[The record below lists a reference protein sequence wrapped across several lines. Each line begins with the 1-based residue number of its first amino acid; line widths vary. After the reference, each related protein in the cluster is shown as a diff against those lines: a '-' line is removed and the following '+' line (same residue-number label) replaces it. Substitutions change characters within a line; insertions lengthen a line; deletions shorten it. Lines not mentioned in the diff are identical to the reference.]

1 MHSPISD
8 LDIEAQI
15 LPNKSLRSGSGTALT
30 PIDLTAKDHPSL
42 LTRFSESCSSSLGY
56 VWHNIT
62 YYIDYAFDGLESYIE
77 RKYGGKISTEDSA
90 ALLLLTLS
98 LFEGAF
104 SSRVWIS
111 ARAEFFISAIISVF
125 TLMNDRRNFILKA
138 REKARLQREFVRVLQ
153 KTSILVKAVQV
164 RGRSSGKYTQLYSE
178 EIPYLLERYWDSC
191 SHMSVTML
199 DGSSYMLHNLY
210 NIRNRYAQFNS
221 LGIILSWCC
230 VLINITFNLIKIFY
244 PISYLADGFL
254 YGAADNFTAEV
265 VIDVSNV
272 FSAMPLNGNYTFTK
286 DCVDNGTFTGFVDVP
301 YSPLSDPYAR
311 QADHAFTV
319 LSGVPFRT
327 ICSWII
333 VLIIQQ
339 QITIRNACKKIAE
352 SLRLDYIGA
361 VDARRMAIA
370 IPDELPKIL
379 TGTKQIELGLI
390 ISKLERVIAEYN
402 AQLAQDNTFYE
413 GMVQAGQTFA
423 NGISA
428 ANDSRRQKLLATK
441 NRLEANIRV
450 MRQAQQAVEVSSPE
464 LALEINEACKLAV
477 EHAQD
482 LEDECSEQERRSNE
496 TVEMIEDDTPALF
509 NQGQRT
515 LLFGQ
520 PVSMQRNTADRG
532 HLVNLHRRYPD
543 SEIFQNASS
552 PQGGKL

>member
-1 MHSPISD
+1 MHTPISD
-8 LDIEAQI
+8 LDLEAQI
-15 LPNKSLRSGSGTALT
+15 LPRSSSLHSHGVVLT
-30 PIDLTAKDHPSL
+30 RIDLTAQDHPSL
-42 LTRFSESCSSSLGY
+42 LTRIAEGCSSSLGY

-62 YYIDYAFDGLESYIE
+62 YYIDFAFDSLESYIE

-90 ALLLLTLS
+90 ALLLFTLS

-138 REKARLQREFVRVLQ
+138 REKAKLQREFVRVLQ
-153 KTSILVKAVQV
+153 KTSILVKNVRV
-164 RGRSSGKYTQLYSE
+164 RGRSSGKYTLLSPKD
-178 EIPYLLERYWDSC
+178 IPYLLEGYWDDC
-191 SHMSVTML
+191 SHMSVIML
-199 DGSSYMLHNLY
+199 DGNSYMLHNLY
-210 NIRNRYAQFNS
+210 NIKNRYAQFNS
-221 LGIILSWCC
+221 LGIVLSWCC
-230 VLINITFNLIKIFY
+230 VLINITFNLIKIFF
-244 PISYLADGFL
+244 PISYLADGVL

-265 VIDVSNV
+265 VIDVGNV
-272 FSAMPLNGNYTFTK
+272 FSAMPLNGNFSFTEE
-286 DCVDNGTFTGFVDVP
+286 CVDNGTFTGFVDVP
-301 YSPLSDPYAR
+301 YSPLSNTYAR
-311 QADHAFTV
+311 QADHAFTI

-361 VDARRMAIA
+361 VDARRIAIA
-370 IPDELPKIL
+370 IPDELPRIL
-379 TGTKQIELGLI
+379 TGTKQLELGLT
-390 ISKLERVIAEYN
+390 ISKLERIVAEYN
-402 AQLAQDNTFYE
+402 ARLAQDNTFYE

-423 NGISA
+423 SGISA
-428 ANDSRRQKLLATK
+428 ANDARRQQLLATK

-450 MRQAQQAVEVSSPE
+450 MRQAQQAVENSSPE
-464 LALEINEACKLAV
+464 LAGEISRACELAV
-477 EHAQD
+477 EHAQN

-496 TVEMIEDDTPALF
+496 TAEVFFEEEIPALF

-515 LLFGQ
+515 MLFGQ
-520 PVSMQRNTADRG
+520 PVSMQQNTADRG

-543 SEIFQNASS
+543 SEIFQSIS
-552 PQGGKL
+552 PRGSKL